1 MSNEAEAIIAKE
13 ILKFLKNGGLYKGYK
28 PVLWSV
34 VEKTAL
40 ADAEV
45 EYKDKVSNTI
55 YAKFKINKKFK
66 NHDNISVV
74 IWTTTPWT
82 IPCNRAL
89 CYNSKYNYTILN
101 ISHNNIEEKVIVATD
116 LIDNFIKE
124 NDIKKYKKIETFIG
138 SEFNNTKCIHPFK
151 EYGYDFE
158 VPMLDGEYVTLEQLS
173 LIHI

>member
-55 YAKFKINKKFK
+55 YA
-66 NHDNISVV
+66 
-74 IWTTTPWT
+74 
-82 IPCNRAL
+82 
-89 CYNSKYNYTILN
+89 
-101 ISHNNIEEKVIVATD
+101 
-116 LIDNFIKE
+116 
-124 NDIKKYKKIETFIG
+124 
-138 SEFNNTKCIHPFK
+138 
-151 EYGYDFE
+151 
-158 VPMLDGEYVTLEQLS
+158 
-173 LIHI
+173 